1 VTAPF
6 RDLFSKGAAAYA
18 RHRPVYPEAMYAHLA
33 NLAPACDRA
42 WDCATGSAQ
51 AARGL
56 ATHFREVVATDVS
69 AAQLMCAPSHP
80 RIRYRTAPAEAS
92 GLETASVDLI
102 SVAQAMHWFDV
113 PRFHDEVRRVAR
125 PDAVLAVWG
134 YRRPTVGP
142 RIDAVLERFHDDVV
156 GPYWPPERSHVED
169 GYAQLAWP
177 FPALDTPRF
186 EMRTRWSLEA
196 FAGYLGTWS
205 AVRRYRDQLCVDPL
219 PRLRSALAD
228 VWDDPATVRV
238 VRWPMF
244 LKVGR
249 VEDRPATIASAG

>member
-18 RHRPVYPEAMYAHLA
+18 RHRPVYPEALYEHLA
-33 NLAPACDRA
+33 KLAPACERA

-56 ATHFREVVATDVS
+56 AAHFREVVATDAS
-69 AAQLMCAPSHP
+69 AAQLACAPSHP
-80 RIRYRTAPAEAS
+80 RIRYRTASAEVS

-113 PRFHDEVRRVAR
+113 PRFHAEVRRVAR
-125 PDAVLAVWG
+125 PDAVVAAWG

-142 RIDAVLERFHDDVV
+142 RIDAALSRFHDDVV

-177 FPALDTPRF
+177 FPVLDSPRF
-186 EMRTRWSLEA
+186 EMRTRWNLEE
-196 FAGYLGTWS
+196 FVGYLGTWS
-205 AVRRYRDQLCVDPL
+205 AVRRYRDQRCVDPL
-219 PRLRSALAD
+219 PRLRSAL
-228 VWDDPATVRV
+228 VETWNDPETVRV
-238 VRWPMF
+238 VRWPLF

-249 VEDRPATIASAG
+249 VAGQRAEIASAG